1 MGAIKG
7 VCLGHSQGFQAQ
19 IETQGYLSGDEQKKL
34 LSELPMVGCVFNELL
49 LSVAQSFNINLKPE
63 FFLQM

>member
-49 LSVAQSFNINLKPE
+49 LSVAQSF
-63 FFLQM
+63 